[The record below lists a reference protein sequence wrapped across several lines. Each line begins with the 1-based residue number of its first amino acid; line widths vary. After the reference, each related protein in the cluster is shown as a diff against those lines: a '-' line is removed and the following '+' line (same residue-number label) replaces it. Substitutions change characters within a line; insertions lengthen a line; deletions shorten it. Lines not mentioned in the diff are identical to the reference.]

1 MTATPGQPDEV
12 TLAVVAARLADVR
25 EEMRGMRSDLAAHRA
40 ELVPRGEWEQ
50 RNRHVDSRFQEQ
62 GREIGALRTSIETK
76 TGEVDLKIASAVS
89 AAVAAVKE
97 QVSEVKQTAAAAEQR
112 AEQRRAPWWAVLSSV
127 AGLISVSLVV
137 INYVAN

>member
-1 MTATPGQPDEV
+1 MTATPGQPDDV
-12 TLAVVAARLADVR
+12 TLAVVAARLEDVR
-25 EEMRGMRSDLAAHRA
+25 VEMRGMRQDLASHRA

-50 RNRHVDSRFQEQ
+50 RNRHVDSRFQEM
-62 GREIGALRTSIETK
+62 GREIGTLRVSLEAAKTSLEAK
-76 TGEVDLKIASAVS
+76 
-89 AAVAAVKE
+89 VAA
-97 QVSEVKQTAAAAEQR
+97 SEQR